1 MIALLLIEWEEDD
14 YYYSS
19 FELGNPYDWGPM

>member
-1 MIALLLIEWEEDD
+1 MIVLLLMEWEEDN
-14 YYYSS
+14 YYSS